1 MKAPIF
7 HSVIVLFIAVALA
20 PPLAPGGEALHESA
34 ARADSG
40 LTVQPS
46 PVDRKNPELAGAF
59 SVILPGLGHVYAGET
74 VKGGV
79 LGGLFI
85 AGIGAV
91 IGSDIGATHTSIRAG
106 GWASVCF
113 VGAVYLYALID
124 APFAARRENA
134 RPEESHTH
142 FLRFDSSR
150 TAVTIDLA
158 LSARGPGALLVITF

>member
-1 MKAPIF
+1 MKA
-7 HSVIVLFIAVALA
+7 SVMQSLIALLLAVALVS
-20 PPLAPGGEALHESA
+20 PPASGGEALRASA

-40 LTVQPS
+40 LTAQPS
-46 PVDRKNPELAGAF
+46 PVERRNPELAGAF
-59 SVILPGLGHVYAGET
+59 SVILPGLGHIYAGET

-79 LGGLFI
+79 LGGLFV

-91 IGSDIGATHTSIRAG
+91 IGSDIGATHNSISAG

-134 RPEESHTH
+134 RAEESHTH
-142 FLRFDSSR
+142 LLRFDAR
-150 TAVTIDLA
+150 QAAVTIDLA